1 MNYIFDEKTSTE
13 LCKIMGK
20 NGSDKG
26 NNDIINS
33 LHNYTTFYYS
43 IFNKIKDNKLRI
55 FELGL
60 VHLIYLQI

>member
-1 MNYIFDEKTSTE
+1 MNYIFDEKQPTE

-26 NNDIINS
+26 NIDIINS

-43 IFNKIKDNKLRI
+43 IFNKIK
-55 FELGL
+55 
-60 VHLIYLQI
+60 